1 MRIFKKFIFI
11 LSSILLLELGA
22 FAQLESKDDVRDLL
36 EKTLYN
42 KKRGNLEGAIG
53 YGRLGY
59 DQAIETDDENL
70 IFQFQK
76 VLGDIYLSKRDYNK
90 SIFYY
95 LGIVRNSQ
103 KYNKPQ
109 HLAVGYF
116 SMAGAYSTMGA
127 YEKAASYYNQVAD
140 LYERYRDPKD
150 RIKGKARSL
159 EALGIN
165 YVRSNQTVKAIATY
179 EKLYSLAVSGKQ
191 YSYISKA
198 QEELFAQNIILENT
212 SQAIKYGEDYFD
224 RIKDRGDKK
233 KIGEIANLL
242 AGQYL
247 KGNQNKP
254 ALNYAKLAVKNDPSN
269 SDYKENLGLALS
281 ANSDYGKATST
292 LNEALNQNERLRK
305 TIAVARNYNQLGQI
319 AIENQD
325 FKDATSY
332 LEKAE
337 KIGTEKNSRETL
349 VVTYK
354 LAAENYKKRGMSAQ
368 QGEYQSL
375 YDAVKMQIGDNHKLK
390 SKVST
395 SKENLAESYEQEA
408 KAKLSAQENELLANE
423 KERLKLEKDSKELEL
438 IEHKSKLQEVELEQK
453 ALEAERAQQDLL
465 LAEQSN
471 EATLRM
477 AQVEQLKVQAK
488 LKKKEEEERI
498 RQLEIS
504 RKEREILEQQR
515 QFEAEKANQAKLMQY
530 LIIGASV
537 LILAILGV
545 AFYRTYNTN
554 KTISEQNQNL
564 AEQQKTI
571 LNRNIQLKK
580 SSEAMLAMNNKLKKA
595 HVNLKVLLKKEQE
608 TREELEKAN
617 KEIKKTQVHL
627 VQAEKMS
634 SLGLL
639 TAGIAHEINNPINF
653 VSSGVQSLL
662 QNFQELKSYVE
673 NYQKVLA
680 LNDFEQIK
688 KYSEILQEDEDAVID
703 LQEGSE
709 ELLEDV
715 NYGVKRITEIVNGL
729 RTFSRHDEAEVK
741 DADINESFASALLIL
756 KNKHKD
762 KAEIIQQLDE
772 DLPLIQCFPG
782 QINQVF
788 VNLINNAL
796 DAMQEDGKL
805 HIYTKNLNDDFIEIK
820 IQDNGS
826 GMPEDVRDKIFDPF
840 FTTKD
845 IGKGTGLGL
854 SISHGIIEK
863 HNGTIV
869 VESEVGVGTT
879 FIIKLPKKLEVDD
892 KVLEEQLLN

>member
-1 MRIFKKFIFI
+1 MKTLKKYF
-11 LSSILLLELGA
+11 LVYPLLLLVTGV
-22 FAQLESKDDVRDLL
+22 FAQIEDKGDTRDLL

-53 YGRLGY
+53 YGQLGY
-59 DQAIETDDENL
+59 VQAIETEDENL

-90 SIFYY
+90 SVFYY
-95 LGIVRNSQ
+95 LGIVNNSQ
-103 KYNKPQ
+103 KYNIAQ
-109 HLAVGYF
+109 HLSEGYF
-116 SMAGAYSTMGA
+116 SLANAYSTMGA
-127 YEKAASYYNQVAD
+127 YEKASHYYGLVNE
-140 LYERYRDPKD
+140 LYERLGDK
-150 RIKGKARSL
+150 KGRAKSI
-159 EALGIN
+159 EALGKN
-165 YVRSNQTVKAIATY
+165 YSASNQTQKAIDTY
-179 EKLYSLAVSGKQ
+179 ERLLDLAISGKQ
-191 YSYISKA
+191 YSYISTA
-198 QEELFAQNIILENT
+198 QEKLFTQNILLENT
-212 SQAIKYGEDYFD
+212 TQAIKHGQAYYD
-224 RIKDRGDKK
+224 RIKDRGDKA
-233 KIGEIANLL
+233 KIAEISDML

-247 KGNQNKP
+247 KGNRNKDALKYSTIANQNAPEKTEY
-254 ALNYAKLAVKNDPSN
+254 L
-269 SDYKENLGLALS
+269 ENFGLAIS
-281 ANSDYGKATST
+281 ANNDYNKATNT
-292 LNEALNQNERLRK
+292 LNDAVGQYERLRK
-305 TIAVARNYNQLGQI
+305 NKGVARCYNLLAQI
-319 AIENQD
+319 AYDHED
-325 FKDATSY
+325 YKDATGY

-337 KIGTEKNSRETL
+337 KIATQRNYR
-349 VVTYK
+349 VVALTTYR
-354 LAAENYKKRGMSAQ
+354 LAAINYGKRGMSTQ
-368 QGEYQSL
+368 QQEYQSL
-375 YDAVKMQIGDNHKLK
+375 YEATKMQVGNSDKIV
-390 SKVST
+390 SKVSQA
-395 SKENLAESYEQEA
+395 KENLAESYEQQA
-408 KAKLSAQENELLANE
+408 KARLSSQENELLAKE
-423 KERLKLEKDSKELEL
+423 KDALELEKKLKEAEL
-438 IEHKSKLQEVELEQK
+438 IEHRSKLQETELKQK
-453 ALEAERAQQDLL
+453 ELEAERIQQDLL
-465 LAEQSN
+465 LEKQTSEVLTREARLKDFETRAELN
-471 EATLRM
+471 KLREAEN
-477 AQVEQLKVQAK
+477 QKK
-488 LKKKEEEERI
+488 LELSEK
-498 RQLEIS
+498 Q
-504 RKEREILEQQR
+504 REVLEQQKA
-515 QFEAEKANQAKLMQY
+515 FEEEKANQAKLIQY
-530 LIIGASV
+530 VIIGAAIA
-537 LILAILGV
+537 ILAILGV

-554 KTISEQNQNL
+554 RTISEQNQNL

-608 TREELEKAN
+608 TREELENAN

-703 LQEGSE
+703 LQTGSE

-741 DADINESFASALLIL
+741 DADINESFGAALLIL
-756 KNKHKD
+756 KNKHKN
-762 KAEIIQQLDE
+762 KAEIVQDLDE
-772 DLPLIQCFPG
+772 KLPLIQCFPG

-796 DAMQEDGKL
+796 DAMDEGGTINIL
-805 HIYTKNLNDDFIEIK
+805 TKDLDADYIEVRIG
-820 IQDNGS
+820 DNGS
-826 GMPEDVRDKIFDPF
+826 GMPDDVKDKIFDPF

-863 HNGTIV
+863 HHGSIV
-869 VESEVGVGTT
+869 VESELGVGTT

-892 KVLEEQLLN
+892 KILEEQLM